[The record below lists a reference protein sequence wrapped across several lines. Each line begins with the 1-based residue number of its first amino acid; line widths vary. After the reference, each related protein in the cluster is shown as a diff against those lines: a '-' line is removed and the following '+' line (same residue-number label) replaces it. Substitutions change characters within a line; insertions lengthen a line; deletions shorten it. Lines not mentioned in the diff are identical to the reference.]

1 MKPLALA
8 WIVPATVLLLHSL
21 TGSAQVDAAST
32 TAFTYQGFLQE
43 DGIPAHGSYGISFEL
58 IDALTRG
65 PILDPVTNLVDVVQG
80 VFTVKLDFGPI
91 FDDRPVALQIAVEL
105 QPDVFVPL
113 DPPQA
118 VCAAPRAMHALVA
131 DLAETAGTALSVP
144 DESLSDNVPL
154 LVNQVLLLTN
164 ASSRLAFGPLGES
177 SIGLDPTLSGLVER
191 DPVGLRLLGAGD
203 LGGRLII
210 GPTMDST
217 IEVDPQGPS
226 GLVLRD
232 PNGVRIVNPDPTGSA
247 KLLFGTNDLSSIAAS
262 LPLGPPGLVLSDP
275 GGLRIV
281 NPDTNSPSLLRF
293 GGDPD
298 DLCTIG
304 IDPRRRGIAVN
315 DPGGLRIVNP
325 DTNSPSLLRFGG
337 DPDDLCTIGI
347 DPTSP
352 GINFSDPNGFRFTN
366 PNTDGPVVVRF
377 GPTDDCRIGIE
388 PSPLS
393 PIGASQMVFSD
404 VNGFA
409 FVRGDVSIEGA
420 VTAAEFIQTS
430 SRRFKENI
438 RPIESPLEHIKKL
451 TGVRFDWR
459 SRGAD
464 AGDIGF
470 IAEDVADVLPEVV
483 AWEADG
489 ENAKGVNYG
498 HLVAVTVEGIK
509 AQQAEIDELRRE
521 NAALNARLDRLE
533 RSLPRED

>member
-304 IDPRRRGIAVN
+304 IDP
-315 DPGGLRIVNP
+315 
-325 DTNSPSLLRFGG
+325 
-337 DPDDLCTIGI
+337 
-347 DPTSP
+347 TSP

-521 NAALNARLDRLE
+521 NAALNALLDRLE